1 MFRRCLSTWPMS
13 GKQSQ
18 SKGKRGEV
26 ELVEL
31 LRREGFPV
39 VRGTS
44 QPYGHEPDVSGLP
57 GVHVEVKRVERLNL
71 ETALEQS
78 ERDSK
83 KFQDGIP
90 VVMHRQ
96 NRSPWRVSMNL
107 TDWLH
112 LYRAWKNSDF
122 SESHR

>member
-1 MFRRCLSTWPMS
+1 MS

-39 VRGTS
+39 VRGAS
-44 QPYGHEPDVSGLP
+44 QSYGHEPDLSGLP
-57 GVHVEVKRVERLNL
+57 GVHVECKRNERLNIW
-71 ETALEQS
+71 EAMEQS
-78 ERDSK
+78 ERDADR
-83 KFQDGIP
+83 FQDGFP
-90 VVMHRQ
+90 SVFFRR
-96 NRSPWRVSMNL
+96 NRSHWLVTMRL

-122 SESHR
+122 SESHK